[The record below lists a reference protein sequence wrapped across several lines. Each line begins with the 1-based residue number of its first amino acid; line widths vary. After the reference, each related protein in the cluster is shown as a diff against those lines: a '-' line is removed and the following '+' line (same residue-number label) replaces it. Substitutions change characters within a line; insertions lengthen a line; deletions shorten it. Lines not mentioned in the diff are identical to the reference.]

1 MSTLPVPVR
10 RDTARLLVLDP
21 EDRVLLFRFTPPGR
35 DPFWATPGGAVDPGE
50 DFPTAARRE
59 LFEETGIIADPGT
72 PVNIRMNQYHA
83 FWGEEVIAEE
93 RYFLVRAA
101 SSDIDVSGHEPIE
114 REVMTSHRWFAQH
127 ELLGGS
133 EVIYPEDIADLVT
146 SALEERT

>member
-1 MSTLPVPVR
+1 MSTASAPVR

-21 EDRVLLFRFTPPGR
+21 ENRVLLFRFTPPNR

-59 LFEETGIIADPGT
+59 LFEETGIVADPGY

-101 SSDIDVSGHEPIE
+101 SCDIDISGHEPIE
-114 REVMTSHRWFAQH
+114 REVMTSHRWFAHH
-127 ELLGGS
+127 ELGS
-133 EVIYPEDIADLVT
+133 ADEAIFPEDIADLVMA
-146 SALEERT
+146 ALEERT